1 MPDEIAGW
9 LAKNALD
16 GIDGL
21 LDRLLEKADDLDEL
35 KLMEEE
41 DVAEV
46 LSTLGLKDMKVRKVK
61 KAFATL
67 NPGQLPS
74 PRSPA
79 VHSLTL
85 PAGEHERLEVLQ
97 EQAEAWHPRRWVLR
111 REVGRGGSGFVAGR
125 KRPGGLRLR
134 ASAACVWSILLG
146 AFPTSWAPWL
156 RAALHPKSLRT

>member
-111 REVGRGGSGFVAGR
+111 REVGRGGSGSVPGR
-125 KRPGGLRLR
+125 GGVSSAQGHSGTRLAHPR
-134 ASAACVWSILLG
+134 LAHPWCKP
-146 AFPTSWAPWL
+146 PTS
-156 RAALHPKSLRT
+156 LHPFS

>member
-46 LSTLGLKDMKVRKVK
+46 LSTLGLKDMKVR
-61 KAFATL
+61 
-67 NPGQLPS
+67 S
-74 PRSPA
+74 
-79 VHSLTL
+79 
-85 PAGEHERLEVLQ
+85 
-97 EQAEAWHPRRWVLR
+97 RR
-111 REVGRGGSGFVAGR
+111 
-125 KRPGGLRLR
+125 
-134 ASAACVWSILLG
+134 
-146 AFPTSWAPWL
+146 
-156 RAALHPKSLRT
+156 